1 MFSPV
6 AAAKRLMNALGLA
19 TRAMLDP
26 RVPRDA
32 AAISYFGLFAFFPAV
47 LVILAIGND
56 ILGLLDFER
65 KAVIEGI
72 ISIFPMSRKFLDA
85 NISQITEPSP
95 ALVLS
100 CLVIVA
106 WTSTW
111 VFSFMEDALNRAWG
125 VPKQRTFW
133 QSRLRM
139 AGVVLSG
146 GTLLFVSA
154 LITAFVT
161 EARSKT
167 TDSMGYAGDEIISLL
182 WSIPLLTLSFL
193 LAILVFFC
201 IYKLMPDRD
210 VSWREAIS
218 GALISSTLWEAG
230 SYIFVR
236 IFPALD
242 YEKIYGQMGAIV
254 ALMAWIYTS
263 SIIMLFG
270 ANFSA
275 QLHKPDES
283 DDPVAG
289 KTETGP
295 GELKGQMNNVR
306 SFPRSR

>member
-1 MFSPV
+1 MV
-6 AAAKRLMNALGLA
+6 APLASAKRLMNALGLA
-19 TRAMLDP
+19 ARAMVDY

-32 AAISYFGLFAFFPAV
+32 AAISYFSLFAFFPAV

-56 ILGLLDFER
+56 ILGLLEFEK

-72 ISIFPMSRKFLDA
+72 ISIFPMSRNFMDA
-85 NISQITEPSP
+85 NLSQITEPSP

-100 CLVIVA
+100 CLIIVA
-106 WTSTW
+106 WTSSW

-125 VPKQRTFW
+125 VAKRRTFW
-133 QSRLRM
+133 QSRVRM

-167 TDSMGYAGDEIISLL
+167 TDSMGYAGDEIISVL
-182 WSIPLLTLSFL
+182 WSIPLLTLSLL

-201 IYKLMPDRD
+201 IYKLMPDRE

-218 GALISSTLWEAG
+218 GALVSSVLWEAG
-230 SYIFVR
+230 SYVFVR

-242 YEKIYGQMGAIV
+242 YERIYGQMGAIV

-275 QLHKPDES
+275 QLHKPEES
-283 DDPVAG
+283 DSPVAG
-289 KTETGP
+289 RTDISVGDTR
-295 GELKGQMNNVR
+295 GQLNNVR